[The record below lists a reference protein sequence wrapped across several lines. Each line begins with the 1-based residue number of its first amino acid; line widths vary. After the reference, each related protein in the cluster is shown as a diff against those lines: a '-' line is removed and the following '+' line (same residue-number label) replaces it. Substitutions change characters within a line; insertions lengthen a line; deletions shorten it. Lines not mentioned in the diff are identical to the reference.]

1 MQSGDAAPCPPNLAE
16 IVVLIYE
23 MEGMRG
29 VQVYA
34 KEAGIPVAS
43 CLKLLAD
50 YFKARLEAELRD
62 EHQRT
67 ISLPEKSARLIIS
80 KETFPSVTQPRGNQ
94 GRNKEYKRI
103 IAPGR

>member
-1 MQSGDAAPCPPNLAE
+1 MQHHAPNLAE
-16 IVVLIYE
+16 AVVLIYE

-34 KEAGIPVAS
+34 KETGTPVAS

-50 YFKARLEAELRD
+50 YFKARLEADLRD

-80 KETFPSVTQPRGNQ
+80 QVAFPSVAQSRSNQ
-94 GRNKEYKRI
+94 ARDKEDKRI
-103 IAPGR
+103 IAPGQ

>member
-1 MQSGDAAPCPPNLAE
+1 
-16 IVVLIYE
+16 

-34 KEAGIPVAS
+34 AETGTPVAS

-50 YFKARLEAELRD
+50 YFKARLEADLRD
-62 EHQRT
+62 ERT

-80 KETFPSVTQPRGNQ
+80 QVAFPSVAQSRSNQ
-94 GRNKEYKRI
+94 ARDKEDKRV

>member
-1 MQSGDAAPCPPNLAE
+1 MQNHAPNLAE
-16 IVVLIYE
+16 TVVLIYE

-34 KEAGIPVAS
+34 AETGTPIAS
-43 CLKLLAD
+43 CLKLLAE
-50 YFKARLEAELRD
+50 YFKARLEADLRN

-80 KETFPSVTQPRGNQ
+80 RESFPSVTQPRGNQ
-94 GRNKEYKRI
+94 HRNEGYKRV